1 MGLYTWA
8 NIYTNNYL
16 TSECYFFLFAY
27 FYIMNRHFWETLLLQ
42 ICRTVNFTMYG
53 KGLVCYLKGM
63 RAHTCNKVIKHN
75 LDRFIDVCLCLVDI
89 FWTMEYCILQRSTIP
104 CVLSLLSL
112 HFIFIKLLKVCP
124 TDLYWISI
132 LFYCF
137 SSPFL
142 DFRDTSL
149 IDPWYLEVGETII
162 GSLNYYTKV
171 DGGFAS
177 VRDVST
183 MKLEDH
189 QHSFF
194 LSET

>member
-42 ICRTVNFTMYG
+42 ICRTANFTIYG

-112 HFIFIKLLKVCP
+112 HIIFIKLLKVCP
-124 TDLYWISI
+124 TV
-132 LFYCF
+132 YCF
-137 SSPFL
+137 LSYFSDHRNTIHLQKYFVLLLFL
-142 DFRDTSL
+142 AIS
-149 IDPWYLEVGETII
+149 
-162 GSLNYYTKV
+162 
-171 DGGFAS
+171 
-177 VRDVST
+177 
-183 MKLEDH
+183 
-189 QHSFF
+189 
-194 LSET
+194 